1 MKGLLIISLLS
12 FFCSSSLFGQQLPQ
26 YSHWYFNQFA
36 GNPAHAGIKRCVDLH
51 ALFRNQWVGFQGAPK
66 SGFLTVSIPLYTRRK
81 EYLSARHGTGFKFER
96 DQIGQF
102 SMSRLNIAYAAHF
115 NFDKYKR
122 LSLGLYGGVIQMGY
136 DPTNA
141 FAHDID
147 PTVLSQ
153 SSTVAPDASVGAW
166 FNDENYFI
174 GLSLQNLIP
183 VTWRD
188 IGQDSKYYT
197 QVQFNAGYRYS
208 LSESMSLIPAFNL
221 RVPLVGK
228 GDVDLN
234 LHLDYKNTL
243 GLGVGFRNNDALIAF
258 VSIKIN
264 DQFAINYS
272 FDYTLSDIQNVAKNT
287 HEVSLRFSTCKIQKT
302 STASCP
308 LF

>member
-1 MKGLLIISLLS
+1 MVLFGS
-12 FFCSSSLFGQQLPQ
+12 FNLFGQQLPQ

-36 GNPAHAGIKRCVDLH
+36 GNPAHAGIKRCIDVHTLY
-51 ALFRNQWVGFQGAPK
+51 RNQWTGFQGAPK
-66 SGFLTVSIPLYTRRK
+66 SGFLTVSIPLYTQRK
-81 EYLSARHGTGFKFER
+81 QYLSARHGTGFKFER

-102 SMSRLNIAYAAHF
+102 STSRLNVAYAAHF

-141 FAHDID
+141 HVNQTD

-153 SSTVAPDASVGAW
+153 SSTVAPDASFGAW

-183 VTWRD
+183 ITWRN
-188 IGQDSKYYT
+188 IGQNSKFYT
-197 QVQFNAGYRYS
+197 HINFNAGYRYG
-208 LSESMSLIPAFNL
+208 LNENMSLIPAFIV
-221 RVPLVGK
+221 RVPVKGK
-228 GDVDLN
+228 ADVDLN
-234 LHLDYKNTL
+234 LHWDYKNTL
-243 GLGVGFRNNDALIAF
+243 GLGVGFRNTDAVIAF
-258 VSIKIN
+258 VSIKLN

-272 FDYTLSDIQNVAKNT
+272 FDYTLSEIQNVSKNT
-287 HEVSLRFSTCKIQKT
+287 HEISLRFSTCKIQKT
-302 STASCP
+302 GTASCP